1 MFVDL
6 VQVYENTFLE
16 ATDRGDEESRV
27 TQSITSRYSLRTVSV
42 NTNNILFIRDDDTMK
57 NNLVRKKTLPPG
69 LDLNQRFSKIFI
81 SGTNNSM
88 SSIVVVGSRGVVI
101 EKIMQARKQ

>member
-1 MFVDL
+1 
-6 VQVYENTFLE
+6 
-16 ATDRGDEESRV
+16 
-27 TQSITSRYSLRTVSV
+27 
-42 NTNNILFIRDDDTMK
+42 MK

-69 LDLNQRFSKIFI
+69 LDLNQSFSKIFI